1 MDPERLAVAGV
12 VATVL
17 VVSLLSGPL
26 VAGVDLS
33 PTPTD
38 DGPPPQT
45 GNATVG
51 VLSTPDS
58 VRLEKG
64 SFGADAPYTLYVP
77 DATVG
82 ISNVTGG
89 PLLVYKLRIPE
100 LGYSR
105 GTTLFLDD
113 SSTGTRSVALEQ
125 TTLDEELPE
134 DQYRGELLLLL
145 RGDGPERTLSRG
157 NVTVEV
163 KR

>member
-1 MDPERLAVAGV
+1 MDPQRLAIAGV
-12 VATVL
+12 VATVI

-33 PTPTD
+33 PTPSD
-38 DGPPPQT
+38 DGHPPQT
-45 GNATVG
+45 GNATVE
-51 VLSTPDS
+51 VLSTPDT

-64 SFGADAPYTLYVP
+64 SFGSESPYTLVVP
-77 DATVG
+77 DATIR

-89 PLLVYKLRIPE
+89 PLLIYKLRIPE

-105 GTTLFLDD
+105 GTTYFLDG
-113 SSTGTRSVALEQ
+113 SSAGTRSVGLDK
-125 TTLDEELPE
+125 TTVNKDLWK

-145 RGDGPERTLSRG
+145 RGDGPEQILYRD

-163 KR
+163 VR

>member
-1 MDPERLAVAGV
+1 MDPERLAVVGV

-38 DGPPPQT
+38 DGAPPQT
-45 GNATVG
+45 GNATVE

-64 SFGADAPYTLYVP
+64 SFGSDAPYTLVVP
-77 DATVG
+77 DATVR

-89 PLLVYKLRIPE
+89 PLLVYKLRIPD

-105 GTTLFLDD
+105 GTTHFLDA
-113 SSTGTRSVALEQ
+113 SSAGTRSVGLEQ
-125 TTLDEELPE
+125 TTVDENLSK

-145 RGDGPERTLSRG
+145 RGDGPERTLHRD

-163 KR
+163 VR